1 MQIELP
7 KDAYIS
13 IRRLDLKDDKLG
25 QAISAGL
32 REWAES
38 RANNSGSSAA
48 KATPSGPPS
57 SATPPKP

>member
-1 MQIELP
+1 MQIELT

-32 REWAES
+32 CGWAES
-38 RANNSGSSAA
+38 RANNSGSSA
-48 KATPSGPPS
+48 
-57 SATPPKP
+57 TPPKP

>member
-1 MQIELP
+1 MSNESQPMQIELT

-32 REWAES
+32 CGWAES
-38 RANNSGSSAA
+38 RANNSGSSA
-48 KATPSGPPS
+48 
-57 SATPPKP
+57 TPPKP